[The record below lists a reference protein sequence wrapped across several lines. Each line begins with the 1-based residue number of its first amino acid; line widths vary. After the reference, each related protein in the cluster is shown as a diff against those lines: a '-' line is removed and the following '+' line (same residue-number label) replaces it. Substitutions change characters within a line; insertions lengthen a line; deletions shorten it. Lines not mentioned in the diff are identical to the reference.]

1 MAPHKKTRAQN
12 ELWVDSMWEHL
23 QSLLRE
29 NLPASQTSR
38 LVLLIE
44 NWEVFYEA
52 NSPFVQE
59 LIGEVRHGTPTES
72 LVTRHGPELRH
83 RGLRL
88 AEGEAPIRL
97 ALQDEKADRRGRRT
111 VNDSNWGFEVIP
123 NGVLFRWERLHNA

>member
-1 MAPHKKTRAQN
+1 MAPHKKFRAQN

-29 NLPASQTSR
+29 NFPASQTSR

-52 NSPFVQE
+52 DSPFVQE
-59 LIGEVRHGTPTES
+59 LIAEVRHGTPTES
-72 LVTRHGPELRH
+72 LVTWHGPDLRH

-88 AEGEAPIRL
+88 AEGEAAIRF
-97 ALQDEKADRRGRRT
+97 ALQHEKADRRGRRV
-111 VNDSNWGFEVIP
+111 VNDSNWGIELIP
-123 NGVLFRWERLHNA
+123 NGVLFRLERFHNG